1 MHQKLTTDP
10 ILILLY
16 NLKQALHAGN
26 LDKSNIFSKIIK
38 RFYQKTKLFRKIGF
52 QKRRKRHY
60 KCRGS
65 LKNTKNGGRQK
76 SIKYCQAIQLLRNKT
91 KTTHSNNPSFCWEGT
106 IFSPKFWKGIDQIK
120 TSAWEDLMSSCHR
133 YLPGGTS
140 YVTCQKIL
148 KYAADGFILNVNLS
162 LF

>member
-140 YVTCQKIL
+140 YVTYQKIL
-148 KYAADGFILNVNLS
+148 KYATDGFILNVNLS